1 MVEFYTSSTN
11 YDPDTGK
18 GFGEMVNDTLN
29 DTYAIATEAE
39 SLTLTPYTYN
49 SDNPTF
55 VNGTIEYEQIGEP
68 FTIML
73 K

>member
-1 MVEFYTSSTN
+1 
-11 YDPDTGK
+11 
-18 GFGEMVNDTLN
+18 MVNDTLN
-29 DTYAIATEAE
+29 DTYTIATEAE
-39 SLTLTPYTYN
+39 SLTLTPYAYN

-68 FTIML
+68 FTITL

>member
-1 MVEFYTSSTN
+1 MINS
-11 YDPDTGK
+11 
-18 GFGEMVNDTLN
+18 TLN

-49 SDNPTF
+49 RDNPTF

-68 FTIML
+68 FTITL